1 MKVQKSKGSNQSTKN
16 TINQGSYIFSDINS
30 KIDSTKET
38 TTEKKSNILIRN
50 GNQNKMQKKIEH
62 VTIYKKPE
70 IN

>member
-38 TTEKKSNILIRN
+38 TTEKKSNIN
-50 GNQNKMQKKIEH
+50 
-62 VTIYKKPE
+62 
-70 IN
+70 